1 MMASS
6 AGWSIRDGR
15 TEDAG
20 AILDLWLR
28 ADATPSVTD
37 TAEAVRR
44 AIAHP
49 AAWVLLAEADGQ
61 VVGSIIGAFDGWR
74 GNIYRLAVD
83 PAYRRRGV
91 ARALVAA
98 VEQRL
103 RETGGQRITALV
115 EHDHAAPVAFWP
127 AAGYERDRRI
137 VRYVRSLRDK
147 ETE

>member
-1 MMASS
+1 MAGD

-15 TEDAG
+15 SEDAE
-20 AILDLWLR
+20 ALLELWRR
-28 ADATPSVTD
+28 AGATPSVTD

-49 AAWVLLAEADGQ
+49 AAWVLLAEAEGLLI
-61 VVGSIIGAFDGWR
+61 GSVIGTFDGWR

-83 PAYRRRGV
+83 PAYRRQGV

-103 RETGGQRITALV
+103 LQAGARRITALV
-115 EHDHAAPVAFWP
+115 EHAHPDPVAFWP
-127 AAGYERDRRI
+127 AAGYEQDRRI
-137 VRYVRSLRDK
+137 TRYVRSLGRE
-147 ETE
+147 ETK